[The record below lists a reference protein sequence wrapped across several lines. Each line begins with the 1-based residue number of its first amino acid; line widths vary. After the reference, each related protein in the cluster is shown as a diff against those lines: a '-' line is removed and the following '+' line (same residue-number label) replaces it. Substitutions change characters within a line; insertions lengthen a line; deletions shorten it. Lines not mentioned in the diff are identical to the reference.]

1 MKPIVQSLPTV
12 AAGFVNG
19 MLAGIG
25 RTGLRIDE
33 LLDHAEIAT
42 AMLHQPLARI
52 PVTRYAALY
61 RRINE
66 QLDDE
71 AFALFARPLRQGSFE
86 LLCRGALSAT
96 TLAEA
101 LERIARYLRVLLDE
115 FEVELDRSGRAAVL
129 TISQE
134 HDLPEGPAG
143 RVFAFEWLLRL
154 IHGLAAWLVAHPLPL
169 DEVAFPYPPP
179 LHAADYELVFAPR
192 YTFDAPRLEARF
204 AAEFLDLPIRRD
216 EAALRVFLIDAPASI
231 TTLYR
236 RDRSLALRVREQL
249 RAALPAMPGLTELA
263 TRLHLSP
270 RTLHRRL
277 EAEGASLRSLREA
290 LRRELAIEWMGKSTR
305 PLSRIATDLGFA
317 DGASFYRAFMAWTGY
332 GPREYRQRLQATNP
346 ADQNGDRAVTGKANQ
361 ITLAEVPSG
370 R

>member
-1 MKPIVQSLPTV
+1 MRSSPQTPTDV
-12 AAGFVNG
+12 AAGFVTG
-19 MLAGIG
+19 ML
-25 RTGLRIDE
+25 TGVARSGLSVE
-33 LLDHAEIAT
+33 SLLHHAEIDSSA
-42 AMLHQPLARI
+42 LHQPLSRI
-52 PVTRYAALY
+52 PVVQYAALY

-71 AFALFARPLRQGSFE
+71 AFSLFSRPLRQGSFE
-86 LLCRGALSAT
+86 LLCRGCLSAA

-115 FEVELDRSGRAAVL
+115 IEVELVPGGRAALL

-134 HDLPEGPAG
+134 HDLPVGPAG

-179 LHAADYELVFAPR
+179 LHVADYELVFAPR

-204 AAEFLDLPIRRD
+204 PAEFLELPVRRD
-216 EAALRVFLIDAPASI
+216 EAALRVFLADAPASI

-249 RAALPAMPGLTELA
+249 RSALPEIPGLNDIA
-263 TRLHLSP
+263 SRLHLSP

-277 EAEGASLRSLREA
+277 DAEGTRYRTIKDG
-290 LRRELAIEWMGKSTR
+290 LRRELAINWLTKTAR
-305 PLSRIATDLGFA
+305 PLGRISADLGFA
-317 DGASFYRAFMAWTGY
+317 DAATFYRAFTAWTGS
-332 GPREYRQRLQATNP
+332 GPRDYRR
-346 ADQNGDRAVTGKANQ
+346 RFR
-361 ITLAEVPSG
+361 S
-370 R
+370 